1 MTVRDALL
9 ASLADAATKHGPE
22 EVAPYC
28 VVWTDKDG
36 LWRAITPS
44 LRSEMSGLLT
54 HGEYDPDNFTG
65 PGIWIRGMLAGVLE
79 TQPSPPHV
87 VYLPGVSRQTL
98 RETEDCP
105 RALQPLVELQFRGVL
120 WSHPN
125 GKDWTPAAF
134 LASLGLEVAADEATR
149 LAIQERLPRLLD
161 SDIETLQALGRLDSH
176 KVRNLDSDW
185 PSDILAWMQ
194 DPAERNPDWKT
205 FCSACKASYAF
216 DPETD
221 GELAA
226 AEKLAEAN
234 GAWNAVW
241 KRFSHSAL
249 RYPNVFALLKQVTPP
264 DMFIREEGY
273 PSKNTE
279 AENALRD
286 ELGKV
291 AKKDPTAARKRILE
305 LERDHKHRRNW
316 VWCELGESQVA
327 VALGF
332 LAKCAQLT
340 GTALAATSVE
350 EVIVKYAKSGY
361 LADAAA
367 WEAYASVDSLGDIK
381 LVGNVVRAIYLPWL
395 EAAAVT
401 FAKLC
406 ERTPLRSLWSPT
418 DVPEV
423 GECILFA
430 DGLRFDVA
438 KLLEDELLGQ
448 GASVDFQ
455 HRVCALPSVTPTA
468 KPAVSPVQ
476 DKLSGNGSGA
486 DFRPVVTSTGTGLQP
501 ASFKQL
507 LSDTGVTP
515 LGFDEFGDPE
525 GRGWTEAGALDRMGH
540 DEGARLARRI
550 HEEVRLLSDRVRSL
564 LDAGWKKVRVVTDH
578 GWLWM
583 PGGLPK
589 TELPHYLAES
599 RWGRCASLKEAA
611 STELQLVPW
620 HWQPSVSIV
629 LPVGV
634 SCFKKGYEYAHGGLS
649 VQECVVPVLAV
660 TSPAGAT
667 SAKIEDTK
675 WVGLKCAVKVAGG
688 KGLRADIR
696 TKAADPMST
705 VLHDKQPKSVDSGN
719 TSMFASDEFEG
730 VAAIIVVVD
739 DAGRVVAKSQTT
751 VGGL

>member
-1 MTVRDALL
+1 MTVREALVSALTDAVQ
-9 ASLADAATKHGPE
+9 KHGPE
-22 EVAPYC
+22 EVEPICA
-28 VVWTDKDG
+28 VWTDKDS
-36 LWRAITPS
+36 LWKAVMPS
-44 LRSEMSGLLT
+44 IRSVLPGLLT
-54 HGEYDPDNFTG
+54 YGDYDPDKLTG
-65 PGIWIRGMLAGVLE
+65 PGIWIRCMVAGVLE
-79 TQPSPPHV
+79 TEPTPPCV
-87 VYLPGVSRQTL
+87 VYLPAVSRQTL

-105 RALQPLVELQFRGVL
+105 RALQPLVELQFSGVL

-125 GKDWTPAAF
+125 GKDWTPTAF
-134 LASLGLEVAADEATR
+134 LSSLGLEVAADEGTR

-161 SDIETLQALGRLDSH
+161 SDIEALQALGRLDSH

-185 PSDILAWMQ
+185 PSDILSWMEK
-194 DPAERNPDWKT
+194 PAERGTEWNT
-205 FCSACKASYAF
+205 FRAACKASYTF
-216 DPETD
+216 DPEAD

-241 KRFSHSAL
+241 KRFSHSAK
-249 RYPNVFALLKQVTPP
+249 RYPNVVALLKQVAPP
-264 DMFIREEGY
+264 EMFVREEGY
-273 PSKNTE
+273 PSKNAE
-279 AENALRD
+279 AEDTLRE

-316 VWCELGESQVA
+316 VWCELGESQMA

-395 EAAAVT
+395 EAAAT
-401 FAKLC
+401 IFAKLC
-406 ERTPLRSLWSPT
+406 EKTPMLSLWAPT
-418 DVPEV
+418 AMPEV

-438 KLLEDELLGQ
+438 KLLEEELMGH
-448 GASVDFQ
+448 GASVDL
-455 HRVCALPSVTPTA
+455 HHKVCALPSVTPTA
-468 KPAVSPVQ
+468 KPAVSPIS
-476 DKLSGNGSGA
+476 DRFSGNGSGA
-486 DFRPVVTSTGTGLQP
+486 DFRPIVTATGTGLQP
-501 ASFKQL
+501 ASFRQL
-507 LSDTGVTP
+507 LSEAGVTP
-515 LGFDEFGDPE
+515 FGFDDVGEPD

-550 HEEVRLLSDRVRSL
+550 YEEVRVLSDRIRSL
-564 LDAGWKKVRVVTDH
+564 LDAGWKRVRVVTDH

-599 RWGRCASLKEAA
+599 RWGRCASLKEGS
-611 STELQLVPW
+611 STDLQLVPW
-620 HWQPSVSIV
+620 HWQQTVSIV
-629 LPVGV
+629 LPVGI
-634 SCFKKGYEYAHGGLS
+634 SCFKKGHEYAHGGLS
-649 VQECVVPVLAV
+649 LQECVVPVLEV
-660 TSPAGAT
+660 TSPASAT
-667 SAKIEDTK
+667 SVRIEDSK
-675 WVGLKCAVKVAGG
+675 WVGLKCALKVAGG
-688 KGLRADIR
+688 LGLRADIR
-696 TKAADPMST
+696 TKAANPDTT
-705 VLHDKQPKSVDSGN
+705 VLHDRQAKSVDTGSA
-719 TSMFASDEFEG
+719 SLFASDEFEG
-730 VAAIIVVVD
+730 VAAIIVLVD
-739 DAGRVVAKSQTT
+739 ESGRVVAKSQTT